1 MLTII
6 SAVCVILFILTQIY
20 VEAKDSKYSWKT
32 NTISSYMAGRDHSN
46 LCDIGF
52 LYLSAGLIA
61 LGLAQTTLLMI
72 PLVIAGIVIIP
83 LVYTYRRYSHTHGHT
98 WMFWHV
104 IMTGL
109 LLIGVL
115 TFEFIVLSHTWFVL
129 IPIFGLMYAGF
140 DLGHI
145 AMQEKV
151 LVTCILIA
159 FFLTLMV

>member
-1 MLTII
+1 MLVAI
-6 SAVCVILFILTQIY
+6 SALCVVLFILTQFF
-20 VEAKDSKYSWKT
+20 VEIKDSQFSWKT
-32 NTISSYMAGRDHSN
+32 NTISSYMAGRDYSN

-61 LGLAQTTLLMI
+61 LALAQTTWLII
-72 PLVIAGIVIIP
+72 PLLIAGVVILP

-104 IMTGL
+104 VMTSL

-115 TFEFIVLSHTWFVL
+115 VFEFVVLSGTWFIL
-129 IPIFGLMYAGF
+129 IPVFGLMYALF

-145 AMQEKV
+145 AMEEKV
-151 LVTCILIA
+151 LVACILIA
-159 FFLTLMV
+159 FFLTLVV